1 MFRVGQGLLGR
12 VAFRDGGIPE
22 YDRPYLIVYVS
33 DTEIGL
39 LNVSSVA
46 GKESKLLYPTNRNIV
61 KYNPPFRKS
70 SFVKLDSLTYITY
83 VEASAMRV
91 LSGGLAL
98 DQHELNSIVASVSF

>member
-70 SFVKLDSLTYITY
+70 SFVKLDSLTYISHT
-83 VEASAMRV
+83 EASAMQL
-91 LSGGLAL
+91 LSGGLVL
-98 DQHELNSIVASVSF
+98 DQDELNLIIANIII